1 MEKRIGRVMLKGF
14 VKLIRPTNCMITFAA
29 IIVGGLICSYDNKI
43 SALMILAASVGF
55 LTTAA
60 GNTINDIYDIDI
72 DRINRPERPLPSFM
86 ITLKQAWV
94 FYILLV
100 ITSLGLSLFFNQFA
114 FLIVLLS
121 SLLLMLYSLSVK
133 RVPVFGNVVISFL
146 TAYTFIFAGMVVGNV
161 RGALIPAGFAFL
173 INMIREVIKDMEDI
187 GGDKL
192 AGVRTLPISYG
203 IKVSKHFV
211 LAVSTVL
218 FLFTFIPFLFQ
229 VYTIEFFLI
238 VMIVVNPILFY
249 AVKLLYEDSSK
260 KNLGK
265 ISSLLK
271 LSMVFGLIAI
281 YLGK

>member
-1 MEKRIGRVMLKGF
+1 MLKGF
-14 VKLIRPTNCMITFAA
+14 IKIIRPINCLITFAA
-29 IIVGGLICSYDNKI
+29 IIIGGLISSYDNKI
-43 SALMILAASVGF
+43 SALMILAAVVGF

-86 ITLKQAWV
+86 ITLKQAWS

-146 TAYTFIFAGMVVGNV
+146 TAYAFIFAGMVVGNV
-161 RGALIPAGFAFL
+161 HGALIPAGFAFL
-173 INMIREVIKDMEDI
+173 INMIREAIKDIEDI
-187 GGDKL
+187 EGDKL

-211 LAVSTVL
+211 LAVSSVL
-218 FLFTFIPFLFQ
+218 FLFTFIPFLFHI
-229 VYTIEFFLI
+229 YTIEFFLI
-238 VMIVVNPILFY
+238 VMIIVNPILFY
-249 AVKLLYEDSSK
+249 AVKLLYEDASK

-271 LSMVFGLIAI
+271 LSMVIGLLAI

>member
-1 MEKRIGRVMLKGF
+1 MLKGF
-14 VKLIRPTNCMITFAA
+14 IKIIRPINCLITLAA
-29 IIVGGLICSYDNKI
+29 IIIGGLICSYDNKI
-43 SALMILAASVGF
+43 SVLLILAALVGF

-60 GNTINDIYDIDI
+60 GNTINDIFDIDI

-86 ITLKQAWV
+86 ITLKQAWS

-146 TAYTFIFAGMVVGNV
+146 TAYAFVFAGMVVGNV

-173 INMIREVIKDMEDI
+173 INMIREVIKDIEDI
-187 GGDKL
+187 EGDKL

-211 LAVSTVL
+211 LAVSSVL
-218 FLFTFIPFLFQ
+218 FLFTFMPFLFHI
-229 VYTIEFFLI
+229 YTIEFFLI

-249 AVKLLYEDSSK
+249 AVKLLYEDASK

-271 LSMVFGLIAI
+271 LSMVIGLLAI